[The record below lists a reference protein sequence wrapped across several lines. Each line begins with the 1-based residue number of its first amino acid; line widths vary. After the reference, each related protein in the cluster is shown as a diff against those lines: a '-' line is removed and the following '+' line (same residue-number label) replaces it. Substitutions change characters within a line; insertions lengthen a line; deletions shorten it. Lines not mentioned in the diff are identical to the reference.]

1 MSRTAGDLG
10 RQGSP
15 VPPPE
20 RLFPVLVSVGAAE
33 TRRVGGC
40 APGRIADRFE
50 HGQCLWGWR
59 PGARRGWNDKLGRPE
74 VGAVVAGGSDGRRE
88 LVGLWL
94 CGGAVAGAGVVAGG
108 GEGVLAG
115 GGLAG
120 GGGGGEGA
128 GEGAARA
135 GARERGPVVVERV
148 RRAPAGGRA
157 RGGGGGGGGGHG
169 LDSGQLESKY
179 TESIHRYRCSPG
191 SHHSRPPPPPPAHR
205 STTSPARTHAARP
218 ALFATAAHS
227 SATRSPCRG
236 LPSALAS
243 QDTPTSAPRSP
254 GTPRTPPAP
263 PRDPPVPRP
272 TA

>member
-50 HGQCLWGWR
+50 HGQCGWR
-59 PGARRGWNDKLGRPE
+59 PGARGGWNDKVGRPE

-108 GEGVLAG
+108 GERVLAG
-115 GGLAG
+115 GGLAGGG

-157 RGGGGGGGGGHG
+157 RGGGRGRGRGTWA
-169 LDSGQLESKY
+169 GQWTVGK
-179 TESIHRYRCSPG
+179 
-191 SHHSRPPPPPPAHR
+191 
-205 STTSPARTHAARP
+205 
-218 ALFATAAHS
+218 
-227 SATRSPCRG
+227 
-236 LPSALAS
+236 
-243 QDTPTSAPRSP
+243 
-254 GTPRTPPAP
+254 
-263 PRDPPVPRP
+263 
-272 TA
+272 